1 MGDLNIFIYCW
12 YEFRIFCRVNIHPTK
27 AKEKYFSVFSLL
39 MNSRKKIGQQFF
51 TSTLIYHFFPFFLD
65 YCFPTTPFKSVQSTQ
80 TFATMINKNNK
91 ESNTKISFKHLLM
104 IGYEKKKR
112 QKNRN
117 SLTVN
122 YSL

>member
-51 TSTLIYHFFPFFLD
+51 TSTLIYHFFPFFLIIVFLQHLSSQ
-65 YCFPTTPFKSVQSTQ
+65 YTQ